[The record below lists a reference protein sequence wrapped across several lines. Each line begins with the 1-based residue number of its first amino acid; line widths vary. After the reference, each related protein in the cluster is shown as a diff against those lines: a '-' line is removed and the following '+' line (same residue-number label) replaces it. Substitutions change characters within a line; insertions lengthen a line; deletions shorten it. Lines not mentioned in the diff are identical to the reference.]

1 MNKIKRKR
9 RTFTDDFKHQMV
21 SLYQHGKSRSEI
33 VAEYDLTP
41 SALDRWITQ
50 ASQSGSIKTKDNRSP
65 QEQELIA
72 LRKELKQLRM
82 ENDILKQAAL
92 IIGRKSLS

>member
-1 MNKIKRKR
+1 MILNTKWSVFINMVNHVV
-9 RTFTDDFKHQMV
+9 TF
-21 SLYQHGKSRSEI
+21 
-33 VAEYDLTP
+33 
-41 SALDRWITQ
+41 
-50 ASQSGSIKTKDNRSP
+50 KTKDNRSP

>member
-1 MNKIKRKR
+1 M
-9 RTFTDDFKHQMV
+9 TF
-21 SLYQHGKSRSEI
+21 
-33 VAEYDLTP
+33 
-41 SALDRWITQ
+41 
-50 ASQSGSIKTKDNRSP
+50 KTKDNRSP